1 MRKEGWIMEAVILI
15 GIQASGKSTFWKER
29 FADTHV
35 RINLDMLKTR
45 RKEEKL
51 VDACIAMRQRFV
63 VDNTNPTAWDRA
75 RYIPKARAAGFRV
88 IGYYFDSKV
97 EDALRRNS
105 ERDGKK
111 NIPGSAVY
119 GTYGKLQTPSLNEG
133 FDELFNVRIN
143 DDGVFAVSALAITD

>member
-1 MRKEGWIMEAVILI
+1 MEAVILI
-15 GIQASGKSTFWKER
+15 GIQASGKSTFFQQR

-45 RKEEKL
+45 RKEETL
-51 VDACIAMRQRFV
+51 VDACIAMRQHFV
-63 VDNTNPTAWDRA
+63 VDNTSPISWDRA

-105 ERDGKK
+105 ERDGRR
-111 NIPGSAVY
+111 IFQVRPLLPPMPG
-119 GTYGKLQTPSLNEG
+119 LNC
-133 FDELFNVRIN
+133 RP
-143 DDGVFAVSALAITD
+143 

>member
-1 MRKEGWIMEAVILI
+1 MEAVILI

-51 VDACIAMRQRFV
+51 VDACIAMRQCFV
-63 VDNTNPTAWDRA
+63 VDNTNPIAWDRA

-88 IGYYFDSKV
+88 IGYYFDAKV

-111 NIPGSAVY
+111 NIPCKAVVA
-119 GTYGKLQTPSLNEG
+119 THARLEPPSLKEG
-133 FDELFNVRIN
+133 FDELFHVKIN
-143 DDGVFAVSALAITD
+143 DDGGFTVSALAIIV

>member
-1 MRKEGWIMEAVILI
+1 MEAVILI
-15 GIQASGKSTFWKER
+15 GIQASGKSTFFQQR

-51 VDACIAMRQRFV
+51 VDACVAMRQRFV

-105 ERDGKK
+105 ERYGKK
-111 NIPGSAVY
+111 NIPSKAVVA
-119 GTYGKLQTPSLNEG
+119 THARLELPSLKEG
-133 FDELFNVRIN
+133 FDELFHVKMKPRTGFTVEEWK
-143 DDGVFAVSALAITD
+143 DEV

>member
-1 MRKEGWIMEAVILI
+1 MEAIILI
-15 GIQASGKSTFWKER
+15 GIQASGKSTFFQQR

-51 VDACIAMRQRFV
+51 VDACVAMRQRFV

-105 ERDGKK
+105 ERYGKK
-111 NIPGSAVY
+111 NIPSKAVVA
-119 GTYGKLQTPSLNEG
+119 THARLEPPSLKEG
-133 FDELFNVRIN
+133 FDELFHVRIN
-143 DDGVFAVSALAITD
+143 DDGGFAVSALAIIV